1 VKADSLADVNLRA
14 TILPADGT
22 PPGRIRLAAA
32 LIVAAVCFAYHN
44 SLGVPFLFDDVP
56 SILENPAVRS
66 LPAFSDSLRP
76 GADGG
81 LTTSGRPVVALS
93 FLLNHAIGGYHV
105 AGYHVVNGAIHAMAA
120 LSLFGIVR
128 RTLLTPSLRGRF
140 GGAALPLATTI
151 ALLWALHPL
160 QTTAVTYVVQ
170 RAESL
175 AALFVLLALY
185 AFVRATEVTNGAA
198 RRWRATSVAACALAM
213 ASKESAAAAPLLVL
227 IYDRT
232 FVSGT
237 FRGAWVGKR
246 PYYVALAA
254 TWLLLLWLVVG
265 TGGRGGTAGLG
276 AEVSPW
282 AYALTQCQA
291 IIRYAGLAAWPYPLI
306 FDYGLGTVRGLGDV
320 LPQALLIAALIGSVI
335 VALVRRPALGFLGAW
350 FLLTLAPSSS
360 FIPVVTQ
367 TMAEHRVYLPLAAL
381 VGLAVLSAH
390 CLLGLRAGRWLG
402 VAAVALVAGT
412 MARNHDYRSEVAI
425 WGDAAAKFPA
435 NARAHNNHGQALF
448 RAGDVAGAIV
458 GYERALAL
466 QPSYPE
472 THYNRGVALAKL
484 GRLPEAIAAYEAAL
498 RIDPRY
504 PEAHNNLATALVP
517 AGRLLEA
524 IAHYEAAIARKPD
537 FAEAHNNLGSALLQ
551 SGRAAEAAVRF
562 ERALALKPDYAE
574 ASYNLGNARAG
585 AGAMAE
591 ALGHYD
597 RALSIRPGYAEA
609 HVNAGNALL
618 ELGRAGDAIVRY
630 EKAIALN
637 SRLTDAHF
645 NLASLRLEQERWAEA
660 AASLESVLQ
669 LDSGY
674 VRAHRALGFAL
685 AGQGRAAEAAL
696 HYERYLRVVPDDAQ
710 ARAELGRLRSAA
722 PR

>member
-1 VKADSLADVNLRA
+1 M
-14 TILPADGT
+14 ILPVDGA
-22 PPGRIRLAAA
+22 PRGHIRLVAGV
-32 LIVAAVCFAYHN
+32 IVVAVCVAYHN

-66 LPAFSDSLRP
+66 FAAFADSLRP

-93 FLLNHAIGGYHV
+93 FVLNHAYGGYDV
-105 AGYHVVNGAIHAMAA
+105 ACYHVVNAAVHAMAA
-120 LSLFGIVR
+120 LCLFGLVR
-128 RTLLTPSLRGRF
+128 RTLLTPSLRARF
-140 GGAALPLATTI
+140 GAAALPLAAMI

-160 QTTAVTYVVQ
+160 QTAAVTYVAQ

-185 AFVRATEVTNGAA
+185 AFVRATAVTDEAA
-198 RRWRATSVAACALAM
+198 RRWRAASVAACALAM
-213 ASKESAAAAPLLVL
+213 ASKETAAAAPILVL
-227 IYDRT
+227 LHDRA

-237 FRGAWVGKR
+237 FRGAWTAR
-246 PYYVALAA
+246 RAYYVALAA
-254 TWLLLLWLVVG
+254 TWLILLWLVVS

-276 AEVSPW
+276 AEASPW
-282 AYALTQCQA
+282 AYALTQCHA
-291 IIRYAGLAAWPYPLI
+291 IVRYVGLAVWPYPLI
-306 FDYGLGTVRGLGDV
+306 FDYGLGTVRGLREV
-320 LPQALLIAALIGSVI
+320 LPQALLIAGLIGSVT

-350 FLLTLAPSSS
+350 FLLLLAPSSS

-367 TMAEHRVYLPLAAL
+367 TMAEHRLYLPLAAL
-381 VGLAVLSAH
+381 VGMAVLSAH
-390 CLLGLRAGRWLG
+390 RVLGWRAGRWLG
-402 VAAVALVAGT
+402 FAAVALLVGT
-412 MARNHDYRSEVAI
+412 VARNHDYRSDAAI

-448 RAGDVAGAIV
+448 RAGDVARAIES
-458 GYERALAL
+458 YERALVL

-472 THYNRGVALAKL
+472 THYNRGVALARL
-484 GRLPEAIAAYEAAL
+484 GHLPEAISAYEAAL
-498 RIDPRY
+498 RIDPHY
-504 PEAHNNLATALVP
+504 PEAHNNLANALVL
-517 AGRLLEA
+517 AGRLPEA
-524 IAHYEAAIARKPD
+524 IVHYEAAIARRSD

-562 ERALALKPDYAE
+562 GRALALNPVYAE
-574 ASYNLGNARAG
+574 ASYNLGNARAA
-585 AGAMAE
+585 AGAMTE

-597 RALSIRPGYAEA
+597 HALAIRPEYAEA

-618 ELGRAGDAIVRY
+618 ELGRAGDALVRY
-630 EKAIALN
+630 AKAVALN
-637 SRLTDAHF
+637 PRLTDAHF

-660 AASLESVLQ
+660 AASLEVVLQ

-685 AGQGRAAEAAL
+685 AGLGRAAEAAL

-710 ARAELGRLRSAA
+710 ARAELGRLRSPA